1 MKKKIAILGSTGSIG
16 KQTLKIIKKDKKNFD
31 VVLLSTN
38 KNTKLILEQAKEF
51 NVKNIVIKNYE
62 SYLKFQ
68 KKIKYLKVHKN
79 FDNLEQFIKKKL
91 DYAMCA
97 ITGLEGLKPT
107 LKIVKHTKTIA
118 IANKESIICGWCL
131 INKQLQKHKT
141 KFIPVDSEHF
151 SIWSVIKDLNSS
163 VVENIIITASGGP
176 FFNNKN
182 NSLKITPK
190 LASSHPNWKM
200 GAKISVDSSTLMNK
214 VFEIIE
220 AKKIFNIELKKFKIL
235 IHPKSYVH
243 AIVKLKNGL
252 IKIVAHDTDMKI
264 PITNSLYLNENKFI
278 KTKNINFKILNN
290 LKLTEV
296 NKKQFP
302 LIKLLKAV
310 PKNNTLFETLLVSM
324 NDELVSLFLNK
335 KISYDQISKN
345 LLSQINSKSFS
356 KFKRKKLNNLAQIEK
371 LNNFVRLKTKTLSVI
386 SSKK

>member
-16 KQTLKIIKKDKKNFD
+16 KQTLKIIKRDKKNFD

-38 KNTKLILEQAKEF
+38 KNTKLILKQAREF

-62 SYLKFQ
+62 SYLKFK

-79 FDNLEQFIKKKL
+79 FENLEQFIKKKL
-91 DYAMCA
+91 DYTMCA

-118 IANKESIICGWCL
+118 IANKESIICGWYL
-131 INKQLQKHKT
+131 INKQLQIHKT

-151 SIWSVIKDLNSS
+151 SIWSVIKDFNPSF
-163 VVENIIITASGGP
+163 VENIIITASGGP
-176 FFNNKN
+176 FFNNKIN
-182 NSLKITPK
+182 NLKITPK
-190 LASSHPNWKM
+190 QASSHPNWKM

-235 IHPKSYVH
+235 IHPNSYVH

-252 IKIVAHDTDMKI
+252 TKIVAHDTDMKI

-278 KTKNINFKILNN
+278 KTKSINVKILND

-296 NKKQFP
+296 NKKKFP
-302 LIKLLKAV
+302 LIKLLKEV

-335 KISYDQISKN
+335 KISYNQISKN
-345 LLSQINSKSFS
+345 LLSRINLKCFS

-371 LNNFVRLKTKTLSVI
+371 LNSFVRLKTKTLSVI

>member
-62 SYLKFQ
+62 SYLKFK
-68 KKIKYLKVHKN
+68 KKIKHLKVHKN
-79 FDNLEQFIKKKL
+79 FDNLEQFIKKKI
-91 DYAMCA
+91 DYTMCA

-278 KTKNINFKILNN
+278 KTKNINVKILNN

-345 LLSQINSKSFS
+345 LLSRINSKSFS